1 MNVDQISEAIADAVA
16 ERLEAVQLA
25 QSQLASALLQADD
38 RIKKLEGELSS
49 RQPGV
54 TADQV
59 DAAISKAVVNIAP
72 VVGSTLAD
80 RITMDQV
87 NAAVAD
93 QVSKSVFRAVN
104 DIPPPLERD
113 TVEKM
118 IAKALA
124 SIPPAAPGKD
134 GVGMKGDPGDKGE
147 PGTKGADGVGLAGA
161 MIDRD
166 GCLMATLTNGEVKNL
181 GPVVGKDGI
190 GFESFDMEYLP
201 ESHEVAIKASAAG
214 RTKELR
220 FPAGGIR
227 PGGYWRDG
235 TKALAAQ
242 TWVHDGSMFIALK
255 DTSEKPSTESKDWI
269 IGARRGRDGERGV
282 KGSDGGQPAPI
293 KL

>member
-1 MNVDQISEAIADAVA
+1 LVLDAVKA
-16 ERLEAVQLA
+16 IPAPKNGEDGKPG
-25 QSQLASALLQADD
+25 ADG
-38 RIKKLEGELSS
+38 KEGK
-49 RQPGV
+49 PGEDGKPG
-54 TADQV
+54 AD
-59 DAAISKAVVNIAP
+59 
-72 VVGSTLAD
+72 GL
-80 RITMDQV
+80 
-87 NAAVAD
+87 
-93 QVSKSVFRAVN
+93 
-104 DIPPPLERD
+104 
-113 TVEKM
+113 
-118 IAKALA
+118 
-124 SIPPAAPGKD
+124 PGAN
-134 GVGMKGDPGDKGE
+134 GE
-147 PGTKGADGVGLAGA
+147 PGAKGADGVGLAGA

-227 PGGYWRDG
+227 PGGYWREG

>member
-1 MNVDQISEAIADAVA
+1 MFDAEKFGQEMGAAIREAIAPLQKQLDELKAIKPVDVAEEVRKAFASVSLPKDGKDCDMEAVKAMVLDAVKA
-16 ERLEAVQLA
+16 IPAPKNGKD
-25 QSQLASALLQADD
+25 ADPVD
-38 RIKKLEGELSS
+38 
-49 RQPGV
+49 
-54 TADQV
+54 V
-59 DAAISKAVVNIAP
+59 DAIVERVVKNIPAPKDGTSVTIDDVRPMIGTEVSKAV
-72 VVGSTLAD
+72 
-80 RITMDQV
+80 
-87 NAAVAD
+87 AA
-93 QVSKSVFRAVN
+93 
-104 DIPPPLERD
+104 IPLP
-113 TVEKM
+113 K
-118 IAKALA
+118 
-124 SIPPAAPGKD
+124 
-134 GVGMKGDPGDKGE
+134 
-147 PGTKGADGVGLAGA
+147 DGVGLAGS

-255 DTSEKPSTESKDWI
+255 DTSEKPSADSKDWI

>member
-1 MNVDQISEAIADAVA
+1 MFDAEKFGQEMGAAIREAIAPLQKQLDELKAIKPVDVA
-16 ERLEAVQLA
+16 EEVRKAFASVSLPKDGKDCDMEAVKAMVLDVVKA
-25 QSQLASALLQADD
+25 IPAPKNGEDGKPGADG
-38 RIKKLEGELSS
+38 KEGK
-49 RQPGV
+49 PGEDGKPG
-54 TADQV
+54 AD
-59 DAAISKAVVNIAP
+59 
-72 VVGSTLAD
+72 GL
-80 RITMDQV
+80 
-87 NAAVAD
+87 
-93 QVSKSVFRAVN
+93 
-104 DIPPPLERD
+104 
-113 TVEKM
+113 
-118 IAKALA
+118 
-124 SIPPAAPGKD
+124 PGAN
-134 GVGMKGDPGDKGE
+134 GE

-255 DTSEKPSTESKDWI
+255 DTNEKPSTESKDWI

>member
-1 MNVDQISEAIADAVA
+1 MTTIDPEAFGAAMGELVREAIAP
-16 ERLEAVQLA
+16 
-25 QSQLASALLQADD
+25 LLK
-38 RIKKLEGELSS
+38 RIGELETKLSDIP
-49 RQPGV
+49 QGV
-54 TADQV
+54 TAEQV
-59 DAAISKAVVNIAP
+59 EIAVKATQPPDIITPLFEQLTIRLAAAEQKLAQPAPDVEALVAKAV
-72 VVGSTLAD
+72 
-80 RITMDQV
+80 
-87 NAAVAD
+87 AA
-93 QVSKSVFRAVN
+93 
-104 DIPPPLERD
+104 
-113 TVEKM
+113 
-118 IAKALA
+118 
-124 SIPPAAPGKD
+124 IPPAAPGKD
-134 GVGMKGDPGDKGE
+134 GVGLKGDPGDKGE
-147 PGTKGADGVGLAGA
+147 PGTNGEPGAKGADGVGLAGA

-255 DTSEKPSTESKDWI
+255 DTNEKPSTESKDWI

-282 KGSDGGQPAPI
+282 KGSDGGRPAPI